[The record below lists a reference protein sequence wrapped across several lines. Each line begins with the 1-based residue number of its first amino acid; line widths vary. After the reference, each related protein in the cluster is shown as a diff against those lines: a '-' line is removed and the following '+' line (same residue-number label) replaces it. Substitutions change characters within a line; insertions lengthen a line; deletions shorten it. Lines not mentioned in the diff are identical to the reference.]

1 MINLH
6 RKAEYIMESKTL
18 KTLEFDKILDMLAS
32 FAKNGAA
39 RDKALALKPSAD
51 IRIVEQTLLETDAAS
66 TLILKYGSPDIVRI
80 NDIDEAAKRIAVGG
94 GLSMSELL
102 NIAAVLRGARIMKR
116 YTPEQTGVLSGYIEE
131 LISEKRLE
139 ERITTSI
146 ISEEEM
152 ADGASAELA
161 TIRRKIKNTSAKIK
175 DSLDSMIHSS
185 HYRKMLQD
193 PIVTV
198 RNNRYVVPV
207 KAEYRGEVRG
217 IAHDMSS
224 SGSTVFIEPESVV
237 NANNELHELAVREK
251 NEIERILLEISQEAA
266 ELIEEIK
273 LDFDMLIHLDF
284 VFAKARLALDMNAVM
299 PILSEGGIISVR
311 KGRHPLI
318 DRKKVVPVDIE
329 LGEDFDSLIVT
340 GPNTGGKTV
349 VLKTIGLFC
358 LMTQAGLHL
367 PAADGTIMPVC
378 PDIFAD
384 IGDEQS
390 IEQSLSTFS
399 SHMTNIVDIRKKVQ
413 HGALVLFDELGA
425 GTDPIEGA
433 ALATAIIEN
442 FRSVGAKI
450 AATTHYS
457 ELKLYALSTPGVENA
472 SCEFDVE
479 TLSPTYRLLIGVPG
493 RSNAFAISEKLGLS
507 KDIIER
513 SKQLLSEDNIQFE
526 DVLNKIEENR
536 RLTEKNYDETERLR
550 RETELLRTEL
560 AAERDRIEK
569 QKDRIYDRAREKAEK
584 IISRAQSE
592 VEELLE
598 NAKAAQKERDN
609 KEAMRRMEEIRRE
622 LGIKSKK
629 NTRPKKDN
637 QSGEGVNINTLKL
650 GASVMINDLGDIGS
664 VLSVNKKDGT
674 AIIQVGIMRIT
685 SKAENLTLLT
695 EEDSKIKE
703 RNSVPKR
710 SGGGIRRDRVSNE
723 IDLRGMVLEEA
734 EYAADKFL
742 DECAMAGLSSVSI
755 IHGKGTGVLRSG
767 IQAMLRKHPH
777 VKSFRLGTFGEGEN
791 GVTIVEIK

>member
-1 MINLH
+1 
-6 RKAEYIMESKTL
+6 MEAKTL
-18 KTLEFDKILDMLAS
+18 KTLEFDKILEMLAG
-32 FAKNGAA
+32 FAKNDAA
-39 RDKALALKPSAD
+39 REKALALKPSAD
-51 IRIVEQTLLETDAAS
+51 MRIVEQTLQETDAAA
-66 TLILKYGSPDIVRI
+66 TLVLKYGSPDIVRI
-80 NDIDEAAKRIAVGG
+80 KDINESAKRLAIGG

-116 YTPEQTGVLSGYIEE
+116 YTPEQTGILSGYVEE
-131 LISEKRLE
+131 LVSEKRLE

-161 TIRRKIKNTSAKIK
+161 AIRRKIKNTSAKIK

-185 HYRKMLQD
+185 HYRKFLQD

-207 KAEYRGEVRG
+207 KAEHRGDVRG

-237 NANNELHELAVREK
+237 NANNELNELSVREK
-251 NEIERILLEISQEAA
+251 NEIEKILLEISQEAA

-273 LDFDMLIHLDF
+273 LDFDVLIHLDF
-284 VFAKARLALDMNAVM
+284 VFAKAQMALDMKAVM
-299 PILSEGGIISVR
+299 PILNENGIISVR

-318 DRKKVVPVDIE
+318 DRRKVVPVDIE

-358 LMTQAGLHL
+358 LMTQAGLHV
-367 PAADGTIMPVC
+367 PATDGTMMPVC
-378 PDIFAD
+378 PDVFAD

-399 SHMTNIVDIRKKVQ
+399 SHMTNIVDILKKVQ
-413 HGALVLFDELGA
+413 PGALVLFDELGA
-425 GTDPIEGA
+425 GTDPVEGA
-433 ALATAIIEN
+433 ALATSIIEH
-442 FRSVGAKI
+442 FRRLGAKI

-457 ELKLYALSTPGVENA
+457 ELKLYALSTEGVENA

-507 KDIIER
+507 KNIIER
-513 SKQLLSEDNIQFE
+513 SKQLLSEENIQFE
-526 DVLNKIEENR
+526 DVLTQIEENR
-536 RLTEKNYDETERLR
+536 LSAEKNFDETERLR
-550 RETELLRTEL
+550 RETEKLRAEL

-569 QKDRIYDRAREKAEK
+569 QKDKIYDRAREKAEK
-584 IISRAQSE
+584 IIARAQSE
-592 VEELLE
+592 VDEMLE
-598 NAKAAQKERDN
+598 TARAAQKEKDD
-609 KEAMRRMEEIRRE
+609 KETLRQMEEVRRE
-622 LGIKSKK
+622 LGLKSKK
-629 NTRPKKDN
+629 NTRPKKN
-637 QSGEGVNINTLKL
+637 TPKPKSSGVNINTLKL
-650 GASVMINDLGDIGS
+650 GASVMINDIGDTGS
-664 VLSVNKKDGT
+664 VLSINKKDNS
-674 AIIQVGIMRIT
+674 AVVQVGIMKIT
-685 SKAENLTLLT
+685 AKAENMTLLND
-695 EEDSKIKE
+695 EEGKKPE
-703 RNSVPKR
+703 KFNVPKH
-710 SGGGIRRDRVSNE
+710 SGGGLRRESVSNE
-723 IDLRGMVLEEA
+723 IDLRGMMREEA
-734 EYAADKFL
+734 EYVTDKFL
-742 DECAMAGLSSVSI
+742 DECAIAGLRSVSI
-755 IHGKGTGVLRSG
+755 IHGKGTGALRSG